1 MQSVEN
7 MQSSG
12 NIANAMLA
20 AYPYRKLDALDKK
33 YKPLILKW
41 LSGLFGYENYPH
53 SFKDQWI
60 TWNIWDGELSVSFDL
75 RQEEQVRLLSLIH
88 PRFLGCPQYKTLKVV
103 NEKSFYLQLK
113 QLLYI
118 EYPGIKGS
126 KKISQTK
133 HKDNDNSRKS
143 LRQILAGNLFKI
155 TTPMTK
161 LALIISE
168 NRTIEVRQ
176 HSVSKLIWEDVVTGE
191 WYYFNHLKF
200 L

>member
-118 EYPGIKGS
+118 EYPEIKGS

-133 HKDNDNSRKS
+133 HKDNDGDIFHTYDWEVFLSDGSSILYHNQKDKMDM
-143 LRQILAGNLFKI
+143 RQGDFIYNA
-155 TTPMTK
+155 
-161 LALIISE
+161 
-168 NRTIEVRQ
+168 TIQERAFV
-176 HSVSKLIWEDVVTGE
+176 
-191 WYYFNHLKF
+191 KF
-200 L
+200 LQGIA